1 MSGKKLEIGDVFG
14 WFTSAFHLAMKNPG
28 VFVVMALIM
37 AIIGV
42 IPVLGGLTVLI
53 LGPALY
59 GGFVYAAREED
70 QGRKADIQHLFIAF
84 QQPGKIGQMIMLCLP
99 SVAAGVVLAIL
110 GFVFVGGAIMAAASG
125 GGNAMGAG
133 AGIGMVVF
141 ALVAIVI
148 MVGVAFLVYFAIPR
162 VMLDGVEPIA
172 AMKESLAYSMANL
185 AALLVGFIAI
195 GIAYMVVAFV
205 LIFIPI
211 LGWIVLMLGGTLLG
225 ALSMYFA
232 YRSAF
237 GDSVPM
243 AIAPPMDPPMPPAPP
258 PVVQ

>member
-1 MSGKKLEIGDVFG
+1 MSGKKLEIGDVFN
-14 WFTSAFHLAMKNPG
+14 WFTSAIQLAMKNPG

-42 IPVLGGLTVLI
+42 IPLLGGLTLLI

-59 GGFVYAAREED
+59 GGFVYAAREEE

-99 SVAAGVVLAIL
+99 SIAAGVVLAIL

-125 GGNAMGAG
+125 GNAAGAG
-133 AGIGMVVF
+133 AGIGMAVF
-141 ALVAIVI
+141 GLVAIVTMI
-148 MVGVAFLVYFAIPR
+148 GVAFLVYFAIPR
-162 VMLDGVEPIA
+162 VMLDGTEPVA
-172 AMKESLAYSMANL
+172 AMKESLAYSMANI
-185 AALLVGFIAI
+185 APLLVGFIAI
-195 GIAYMVVAFV
+195 GIAYTIVAFV

-211 LGWIVLMLGGTLLG
+211 LGWVVLMLGGTLIG

-237 GDSVPM
+237 GE
-243 AIAPPMDPPMPPAPP
+243 APPAYIEAPLPPAPP
-258 PVVQ
+258 PPVQ